1 MLLLPVLGCLCYLLR
16 QKSIH
21 EMFII
26 VFEGCHLLCYF
37 FYPAIYFL
45 LSVYCFLLSAGLAI
59 FVEMKL
65 KSDLWTFWTFF
76 VAIHIPLSLVP
87 WSFLSE
93 MVNFWVQSHCIHL
106 HCFRACFHGDT
117 GFSWL
122 SDEAFVWLSDWSEV
136 QIVLYGPADATASQT
151 SSSLAS
157 FKSRLVLPFCLPRL
171 SWKRGR

>member
-1 MLLLPVLGCLCYLLR
+1 MKCSLSCLRVVIYCVIFLSCYLFFTFSLLLSFVSWIGD
-16 QKSIH
+16 
-21 EMFII
+21 
-26 VFEGCHLLCYF
+26 
-37 FYPAIYFL
+37 FL
-45 LSVYCFLLSAGLAI
+45 LKWSWKVI
-59 FVEMKL
+59 FGRFEH
-65 KSDLWTFWTFF
+65 FF

-122 SDEAFVWLSDWSEV
+122 SDKAFVWLSDWSEV
-136 QIVLYGPADATASQT
+136 QIVLYGPANATASQI

-157 FKSRLVLPFCLPRL
+157 FKSRWFYL
-171 SWKRGR
+171 SAYPGCPGKEAVKRV